1 MQGQVR
7 FIRTIGGASTA
18 NVVIRSWD
26 KGESEQLHNFVVYRK
41 LIVETKKALKHAP
54 EKARHVA
61 AAAAAAAADAEDDD
75 GDDGD
80 DGDVNVS
87 SKNDVPELSDLDV

>member
-1 MQGQVR
+1 MQYVR
-7 FIRTIGGASTA
+7 FIRTIGGTPTA

-26 KGESEQLHNFVVYRK
+26 KGESEQFHNFVVYR
-41 LIVETKKALKHAP
+41 TLKHAP

-87 SKNDVPELSDLDV
+87 SKSDVPELSDLDV